1 MMNENATLLN
11 QNGMNIDSLPNDP
24 LSEENAIQSSWDR
37 CRDVGLSPSGKPID
51 AVTSDTDLSIIQEK
65 TNRSANLFYQSFNCY
80 IIK

>member
-24 LSEENAIQSSWDR
+24 LSEENAIQNSWDR
-37 CRDVGLSPSGKPID
+37 CRDVGLSPQVNLVD

-65 TNRSANLFYQSFNCY
+65 NQQNSPIRFARAS
-80 IIK
+80 III